1 MATVNLTI
9 NLIDML
15 AWPLHMM
22 PEFLHNLNETSRA
35 MSRQQ
40 AFHSLDEM

>member
-15 AWPLHMM
+15 DWPLWSL
-22 PEFLHNLNETSRA
+22 PDFLHSVNETIRA